1 MRCVYL
7 LRFLGKY
14 LPEKNLRVLR
24 VRRKNKDGENK
35 HHEKQRDEEKKKK
48 KKKKKKTADIVYGT
62 KS

>member
-24 VRRKNKDGENK
+24 VRRKNKVG
-35 HHEKQRDEEKKKK
+35 EKKTPREIERRRKEEEEEN
-48 KKKKKKTADIVYGT
+48 
-62 KS
+62 S